1 MWGIKQLNYEHCEE
15 SCSNSHDVD
24 VLCVFDHD
32 VDVLCV
38 FDHDVDV
45 PCAFDH
51 DVDGLCVFDTI
62 QHVEYVSSMVTKP
75 VTVVR
80 LSL

>member
-15 SCSNSHDVD
+15 SCSNS
-24 VLCVFDHD
+24 HD